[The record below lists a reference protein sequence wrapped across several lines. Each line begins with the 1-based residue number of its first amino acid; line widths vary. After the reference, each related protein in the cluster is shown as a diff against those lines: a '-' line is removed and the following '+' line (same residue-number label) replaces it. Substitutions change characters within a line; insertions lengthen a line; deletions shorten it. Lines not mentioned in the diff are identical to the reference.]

1 MRNRTVKMLQ
11 LILRKEEL
19 LNENLNFCIKK
30 LPVKIKSVQQVQL
43 KVESVSNLV
52 ILTVKVEK

>member
-1 MRNRTVKMLQ
+1 MRNKTVKMLQ

-19 LNENLNFCIKK
+19 LNENFCVKK

>member
-19 LNENLNFCIKK
+19 LNENFVFKK

-43 KVESVSNLV
+43 KLESVSNLV

>member
-1 MRNRTVKMLQ
+1 MRNRTVKMMQ

-19 LNENLNFCIKK
+19 LNENFCVKK

-43 KVESVSNLV
+43 KVESVSYLV